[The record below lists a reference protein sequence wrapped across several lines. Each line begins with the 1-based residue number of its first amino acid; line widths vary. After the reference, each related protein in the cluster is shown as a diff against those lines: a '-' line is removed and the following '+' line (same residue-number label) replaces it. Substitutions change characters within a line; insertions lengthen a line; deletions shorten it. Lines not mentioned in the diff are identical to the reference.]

1 VIGSFTLYIYFPQQS
16 SSSITTITHHTI
28 DGIRIL
34 LKNKNKSLNMLF
46 LAAANSS
53 ALFLLLAMMIMILQL
68 WCGGGGGAVSGFV
81 VVVVA
86 RNRNRSCRHPQQKF
100 HDHPMIGTGFS
111 FDDGEQLLVSVQKP
125 LGIVLE
131 QQQQQQQQQNDD
143 DDDNDGI
150 IVRVTDVDPSGSA
163 HRAGVRIGDVLVAV
177 QNASVE
183 QVDLESV
190 LEFIQKGPR
199 VMNLRL
205 KRQE

>member
-1 VIGSFTLYIYFPQQS
+1 LIGS
-16 SSSITTITHHTI
+16 
-28 DGIRIL
+28 IRIL

-53 ALFLLLAMMIMILQL
+53 AFFLLLMTIMILHVQL
-68 WCGGGGGAVSGFV
+68 WCGGGGAVSGFV

-86 RNRNRSCRHPQQKF
+86 RNRNRSFRHPQQKF
-100 HDHPMIGTGFS
+100 HNHRMVGTGFS
-111 FDDGEQLLVSVQKP
+111 FEDGEQLLVSVQKP

-131 QQQQQQQQQNDD
+131 QQQQQQNDD
-143 DDDNDGI
+143 DDDDGI
-150 IVRVTDVDPSGSA
+150 IVRVIDVDPSGSA

-183 QVDLESV
+183 QVELESV

-199 VMNLRL
+199 VMNLRF